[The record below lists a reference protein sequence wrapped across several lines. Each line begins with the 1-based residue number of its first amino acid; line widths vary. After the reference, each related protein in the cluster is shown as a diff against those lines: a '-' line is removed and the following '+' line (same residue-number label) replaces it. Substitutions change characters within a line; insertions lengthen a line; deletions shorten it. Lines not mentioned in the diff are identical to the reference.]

1 MASVSSI
8 SSLAP
13 NPIQDVARAARAA
26 GGSSELR
33 QELLGQVAER
43 VANGDY
49 VKAELTAE
57 AAQELAQ
64 SSNYRPGQVL
74 NKVV

>member
-1 MASVSSI
+1 MTSVSSI
-8 SSLAP
+8 SSSVP
-13 NPIQDVARAARAA
+13 TPIQDVARAARAA

-43 VANGDY
+43 VGNGDY
-49 VKAELTAE
+49 VKAELTA
-57 AAQELAQ
+57 AAAEELAQ
-64 SSNYRPGQVL
+64 SVNYQPGQVL

>member
-1 MASVSSI
+1 MSSVNSI
-8 SSLAP
+8 SSSAP
-13 NPIQDVARAARAA
+13 NPIQDVARAAKAA

-43 VANGDY
+43 VGNGDY
-49 VKAELTAE
+49 IKAELTAE
-57 AAQELAQ
+57 AAQALAQ
-64 SSNYRPGQVL
+64 SSNYQPGQIL

>member
-8 SSLAP
+8 SSSAP
-13 NPIQDVARAARAA
+13 HPVQDVARAAKAA
-26 GGSSELR
+26 GGSPELR

-64 SSNYRPGQVL
+64 SSNYRPGQIL